1 MKKMK
6 SLGMNA
12 LLGVAQGSVRPARVM
27 IMHWN
32 GSSNKKKSL

>member
-32 GSSNKKKSL
+32 VVPIKENL